1 MYEDDPLQT
10 DPSMYITYMNTYIY
24 VWLKQ
29 TFHKA
34 ISVLV
39 TCNHS
44 NIFHYIVFSFDKYA
58 GLDPLNLFHNGWSGS
73 QPTLK

>member
-1 MYEDDPLQT
+1 MHKDDPLQT
-10 DPSMYITYMNTYIY
+10 DLSMYITYMNTYTY

-34 ISVLV
+34 ICVLV
-39 TCNHS
+39 TCSHS
-44 NIFHYIVFSFDKYA
+44 NIFHSIVFSFDNA